1 MGILVVVRL
10 VIQMVSHITKIRVN
24 REQELIKTFPLED
37 GTTYIQS
44 LDKNLMC
51 E

>member
-1 MGILVVVRL
+1 M
-10 VIQMVSHITKIRVN
+10 N
-24 REQELIKTFPLED
+24 REQHLIETFPLED

-44 LDKNLMC
+44 LDKNLKH